1 MAASKDNDDAKNKGT
16 DTEPKESASGKSLA
30 GTYKLLRGSVSSFAA
45 KETTRE
51 ERLVENGP
59 LVPVSYKK
67 GDRIRYDASDENRNT
82 MELTDE
88 QARRFLNNPRG
99 GKVIQPRVERV

>member
-1 MAASKDNDDAKNKGT
+1 MAASKDDK
-16 DTEPKESASGKSLA
+16 DTKDTGETKESAGSKSLA
-30 GTYKLLRGSVSSFAA
+30 GTYKLLRGSISSFAP
-45 KETTRE
+45 KEITRE

-67 GDRIRYDASDENRNT
+67 GDRIRYSADDETRNT